1 MENLGLNNTMT
12 EIKNSMGEL
21 KEPKEVHSKI
31 HHSWTSK
38 NQRKEKIL
46 KKMKEKQHLN
56 YTEKMIQIADISS
69 ETTQSKRKCHNIS
82 QVVKEMNC

>member
-1 MENLGLNNTMT
+1 MT

-21 KEPKEVHSKI
+21 KEPKKFIARYITVELLK
-31 HHSWTSK
+31 TK
-38 NQRKEKIL
+38 KRKKYR

-69 ETTQSKRKCHNIS
+69 ETTQSKENVTTFLKW
-82 QVVKEMNC
+82 